1 MNLSDHF
8 KSRIQKKTATFPA
21 GVYREQLDR
30 KQNEGDA
37 FVRDRA
43 AEHVI
48 LQKWEAAF
56 LYAKYVLKAAWPE
69 FEGAM
74 AEAPITRNPISQ
86 KAAFSYAADVKRG
99 PSQGVE
105 RQISLNGELS
115 ADYAINIA
123 RRAFDPQSPT
133 HARAINSIEAHP
145 AASIAY
151 AEGLDELSSSM
162 RTRRRA

>member
-1 MNLSDHF
+1 MKLSDHL

-30 KQNEGDA
+30 KQNEGEG

-43 AEHVI
+43 AEQVI

-56 LYAKYVLKAAWPE
+56 LYSKYVLKEAWPE
-69 FEGAM
+69 FETAM
-74 AEAPITRNPISQ
+74 MEGPLTRNAISQ
-86 KAAFSYAADVKRG
+86 KAAYNYAADVKRG
-99 PSQGVE
+99 PDGGVE

-115 ADYAINIA
+115 ANYAINIA
-123 RRAFDPQSPT
+123 GQAWNPENPN

-145 AASIAY
+145 EASVTY
-151 AEGLDELSSSM
+151 AEGLDELSAT
-162 RTRRRA
+162 RARRRA